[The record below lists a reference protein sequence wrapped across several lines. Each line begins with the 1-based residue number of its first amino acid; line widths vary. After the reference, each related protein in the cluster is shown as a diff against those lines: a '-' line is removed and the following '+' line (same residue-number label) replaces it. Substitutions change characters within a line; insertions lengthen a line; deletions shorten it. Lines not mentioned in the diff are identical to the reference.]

1 MKEQDYMNIMG
12 AIRGEYLEE
21 AVSWD
26 GSERRRIRQIRRMT
40 VSFGAVAAALA
51 VVVGM
56 IAYKANRD
64 KIDTANSDTES
75 SLVEDPETTENLY
88 GGHGALRQMTGNY
101 GTACYDDENVYS
113 GDAKWSVKSGGKVTY
128 MSEDEIPDGLFMD
141 GKHLLRLHDGRIFE
155 TDSFGKETELVDIE
169 AFQFPMQIEPERIV
183 KLRKLGE
190 RLLCMDYDENA
201 QYPTLLIADLSN
213 KVVYQQDDPT
223 CCTLF
228 PDGDTSY
235 YAFNSVTGTLVHYA
249 LKNGSLTG
257 EQLWDADEAYF
268 ACNAAA
274 VQDGCLYL
282 TAKKNDGNYENPD
295 DAPER
300 YLVVDLS
307 SGQLRTDA
315 VLAPDA
321 RSYIGTAFYTA
332 EIKNGVFCVYRNAF
346 TDTDPEGG
354 KPVFSVPVDQ
364 YFDTERYGMPQMPDF
379 LSIYESEEM
388 MIVYLPMT
396 SDGVPRP
403 SKHGEEGAMI
413 DLKTGKVLYFGENY
427 NYSTPDDSSSPA
439 ETVSATSVR
448 GGTGTDVTGTT
459 VNGTGTETTAYP
471 AQTTASAAA
480 FTVEAGHNVFGGT
493 GFLHVIDG
501 TYWMDDN
508 EFYETAQSGTRFT
521 LDQNNILRS
530 AGSICRKNGC
540 RHDNES
546 CPIFHYNFEG
556 IRSNPNSDAYDGQNV
571 SLVPGTLSLN
581 ELFVQRGTKLFLVD
595 GNTGAETLW
604 IDVKPFGGLNF
615 GDKDLKINRVTSV
628 RGAKYIDI
636 GKYLLSCSVSLDVP
650 GVDPDATY
658 LLLADRRSGTQKLVS
673 MPGPE
678 GFDRDML
685 MWGDWCQ
692 DLAENGDIYVLQNN
706 STLVRFDTD
715 LNRLGSYPIP
725 AAADALP
732 CSRAWC
738 VVRNVMW
745 YLNAKDQWCS
755 FDLNSRAVTVVK
767 EQTGISFHELGTP
780 ECFFHSETGLF
791 FAKKGAELMMFRYD
805 MANSEMTGIPC
816 WGLLFRQNVNLF
828 NGTFFGVDADGP
840 SGQTVFFNFQTPEWT
855 PTMF

>member
-75 SLVEDPETTENLY
+75 STVEDIETTENLY

-155 TDSFGKETELVDIE
+155 TDSFGRETELVDI
-169 AFQFPMQIEPERIV
+169 ASFQFPMQIEPERIV

-282 TAKKNDGNYENPD
+282 TAKKAENGSGNTD
-295 DAPER
+295 TLPER

-403 SKHGEEGAMI
+403 SKHGEDGAMI

-427 NYSTPDDSSSPA
+427 NYSTPDDSSSSA
-439 ETVSATSVR
+439 EAVVTTAVSG
-448 GGTGTDVTGTT
+448 GGT
-459 VNGTGTETTAYP
+459 
-471 AQTTASAAA
+471 
-480 FTVEAGHNVFGGT
+480 
-493 GFLHVIDG
+493 
-501 TYWMDDN
+501 
-508 EFYETAQSGTRFT
+508 
-521 LDQNNILRS
+521 
-530 AGSICRKNGC
+530 
-540 RHDNES
+540 
-546 CPIFHYNFEG
+546 
-556 IRSNPNSDAYDGQNV
+556 
-571 SLVPGTLSLN
+571 
-581 ELFVQRGTKLFLVD
+581 
-595 GNTGAETLW
+595 
-604 IDVKPFGGLNF
+604 
-615 GDKDLKINRVTSV
+615 
-628 RGAKYIDI
+628 
-636 GKYLLSCSVSLDVP
+636 
-650 GVDPDATY
+650 
-658 LLLADRRSGTQKLVS
+658 
-673 MPGPE
+673 
-678 GFDRDML
+678 
-685 MWGDWCQ
+685 
-692 DLAENGDIYVLQNN
+692 
-706 STLVRFDTD
+706 DT
-715 LNRLGSYPIP
+715 
-725 AAADALP
+725 
-732 CSRAWC
+732 
-738 VVRNVMW
+738 
-745 YLNAKDQWCS
+745 
-755 FDLNSRAVTVVK
+755 
-767 EQTGISFHELGTP
+767 
-780 ECFFHSETGLF
+780 
-791 FAKKGAELMMFRYD
+791 
-805 MANSEMTGIPC
+805 
-816 WGLLFRQNVNLF
+816 
-828 NGTFFGVDADGP
+828 
-840 SGQTVFFNFQTPEWT
+840 
-855 PTMF
+855 